1 MNHRKLG
8 IALAVSAALGV
19 GMAGQA
25 QADALAVSL
34 INITNFIL
42 TKGGTTPFDISDFT
56 QLSVQD
62 RLTNSATLDSGS
74 AFHFA
79 QGTTPGG
86 TVDALQACV
95 GACTNPEN
103 DFSKHFPPPTA
114 TFARSDS
121 LLEGSPITGTPSP
134 VGTHAG
140 TIAETSIFNANATGG
155 SDAEIIFTTTFQFV
169 LAHDVAQA
177 DIEFNA
183 DTELLAWTGLGTL
196 PGTSAGAGFKWEVTL
211 VDGVTGATLIDWV
224 PDGNI
229 LTGTQTG
236 LTVVSEDCSLVANAS
251 ATFNQPS
258 PPSQNCTNGVFA
270 AFTNFVLLANHPYS
284 FTIDQHTSTQAT
296 EVEQTPEP
304 ATLALLG
311 LGLAAIGF
319 ARRERRG

>member
-1 MNHRKLG
+1 MKFRKLG
-8 IALAVSAALGV
+8 IAIAVSAGLSA

-25 QADALAVSL
+25 QADALAKSL

-42 TKGGTTPFDISDFT
+42 TKGGTTPFDITDFT
-56 QLSVQD
+56 QLSVLD
-62 RLTNSATLDSGS
+62 RLTNSATLNSSSD
-74 AFHFA
+74 FHVA
-79 QGTTPGG
+79 LGTTPGG

-95 GACTNPEN
+95 GACTSGQNN
-103 DFSKHFPPPTA
+103 FSKDFPPPTG

-140 TIAETSIFNANATGG
+140 TISETSILNANAAGG

-183 DTELLAWTGLGTL
+183 DTELLAWTGPGTL

-236 LTVVSEDCSLVANAS
+236 LTVVAEGCTLVANAS

-258 PPSQNCTNGVFA
+258 PPSQNCTNGLFA
-270 AFTNFVLLANHPYS
+270 AFTNFALLANHPYS
-284 FTIDQHTSTQAT
+284 FTIDQHTTTQAS
-296 EVEQTPEP
+296 ESTPEP

-311 LGLAAIGF
+311 IGLAGIGF
-319 ARRERRG
+319 ARRERKR

>member
-1 MNHRKLG
+1 MDLRKLG
-8 IALAVSAALGV
+8 IAIAVSVGLGA

-25 QADALAVSL
+25 QADALAKSL

-42 TKGGTTPFDISDFT
+42 TKGGTTPFDITDFT
-56 QLSVQD
+56 QLSVLD
-62 RLTNSATLDSGS
+62 RLTNSATLNSTSD
-74 AFHFA
+74 FHVA
-79 QGTTPGG
+79 LGTTPGG

-95 GACTNPEN
+95 FCPNGQN
-103 DFSKHFPPPTA
+103 DFNKDFPPPTG

-140 TIAETSIFNANATGG
+140 TISETSILNANAAGG
-155 SDAEIIFTTTFQFV
+155 SDAEIIFTATFSFV
-169 LAHDVAQA
+169 LAHDVGQA

-196 PGTSAGAGFKWEVTL
+196 PGTSAGAGFKWELTL

-224 PDGNI
+224 PDGSTT
-229 LTGTQTG
+229 TGLQTG
-236 LTVVSEDCSLVANAS
+236 LTVTAEDCTLIANAS

-258 PPSQNCTNGVFA
+258 PPSQNCTNGAFA

-284 FTIDQHTSTQAT
+284 FTIDQHTTTQAA